1 MKLRMGMVGV
11 LLCFLII
18 PGVAHAQQ
26 QAKTPSNPAIT
37 HLRVGI
43 VLTEYSGTK
52 KISSMP
58 YMLYVGVGDAHY
70 HPTGSLRMGVKVPI
84 ATGYADPKM
93 QIEYEDVGTRIDVN
107 ATGAGDNLYRLQFT
121 VGRSAVS
128 SSDEGAKTG
137 EQMHVANSPILRS
150 FGSSFELNLRDGES
164 AEAMSATDPFS
175 GNVLKANVTIH
186 VVK

>member
-1 MKLRMGMVGV
+1 MKLATRISVFALV
-11 LLCFLII
+11 LLSVPMALRS
-18 PGVAHAQQ
+18 Q
-26 QAKTPSNPAIT
+26 QAASPSVDSIT
-37 HLRVGI
+37 HLRVDLL
-43 VLTEYSGTK
+43 LTEYSGSK

-128 SSDEGAKTG
+128 SSDEGAKIA
-137 EQMHVANSPILRS
+137 EQIHVGNYPILRDFS
-150 FGSSFELNLRDGES
+150 SSFELNLRDGES
-164 AEAMSATDPFS
+164 AEGMSATDPVS
-175 GNVLKANVTIH
+175 GNVLKGNVTIH